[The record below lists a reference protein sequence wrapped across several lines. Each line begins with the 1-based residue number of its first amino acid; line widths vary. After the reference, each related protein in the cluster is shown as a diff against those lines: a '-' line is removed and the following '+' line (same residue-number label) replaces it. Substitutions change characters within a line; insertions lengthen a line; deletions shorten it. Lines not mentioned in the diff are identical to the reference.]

1 MKVYI
6 TYFRYD
12 RNEDYE
18 IYHIDLCKK
27 SSLTHYKKED
37 LPSFLGY
44 GPDDVSYLVLKEVDM
59 SKTELT
65 RLITLYG
72 RSKSYVQELIEFMTE
87 IHEGDG
93 EEIYF
98 TSGDEVWEVLEF
110 FRTSGNYDLDTL
122 LGTDPEDLD
131 EDELKEQCQE
141 LVFNNDQL
149 WEKVLSEYIRNYY

>member
-12 RNEDYE
+12 RNENYD
-18 IYHIDLCKK
+18 IYHLDLCKK
-27 SSLTHYKKED
+27 SSLIHYKKED

-44 GPDDVSYLVLKEVDM
+44 GPDDVSYLVLKEVDL

-65 RLITLYG
+65 RLINMYC
-72 RSKSYVQELIEFMTE
+72 RSKDYDHELIEFMTE

-98 TSGDEVWEVLEF
+98 TSGCEVWEVLEF

-122 LGTDPEDLD
+122 LGTDTEDLD

-141 LVFNNDQL
+141 LVFNDDQL

>member
-12 RNEDYE
+12 RNENYD
-18 IYHIDLCKK
+18 IYHIDLSKR
-27 SSLTHYKKED
+27 SSIKHLKEHD
-37 LPSFLGY
+37 VPSFLGY

-59 SKTELT
+59 SKSDLT
-65 RLITLYG
+65 TLINLSINSRDYDN
-72 RSKSYVQELIEFMTE
+72 ELIKFMTE

-98 TSGDEVWEVLEF
+98 TSGDEVWEVLEY

-122 LGTDPEDLD
+122 LGVDTSSVDDDDLS
-131 EDELKEQCQE
+131 EMCQE
-141 LVFNNDQL
+141 KLFEDDDL
-149 WEKVLSEYIRNYY
+149 FDKVLKDYINIYY

>member
-12 RNEDYE
+12 RNENYD
-18 IYHIDLCKK
+18 IYHIDLSKK
-27 SSLTHYKKED
+27 SSIKHLKEHD
-37 LPSFLGY
+37 VPSFLGY

-59 SKTELT
+59 SKSDLT
-65 RLITLYG
+65 TLINLSINSRDYDN
-72 RSKSYVQELIEFMTE
+72 ELIKFMTE

-98 TSGDEVWEVLEF
+98 TSGDEVWEVLEY

-122 LGTDPEDLD
+122 LGVDTSSVDDDDLS
-131 EDELKEQCQE
+131 EMCQE
-141 LVFNNDQL
+141 KLFEDDDL
-149 WEKVLSEYIRNYY
+149 FDKVLKDYINIYY